1 MYNHL
6 KLTISVVKVVQRML
20 MKRSNKIFPFHIFR
34 AYDIR
39 GKVEQMDGEV
49 IYAIAHAL
57 VQQYKTQGQSEI
69 VIGYDARLSSP
80 YFAKIIEDVFRTQN
94 FKVKTLDCCSTPQM
108 YFAARETQG
117 NGIMVTASHNP
128 ISDNGIKWIVLFEP
142 PCPDKIQ
149 QVAQDANQFIKN
161 QKDPFK
167 VQTELIFDVKKSQYN
182 HVINLELC
190 QSYQKAM
197 LEDIQLKRPF
207 KVVLDGLNGSAGAC
221 AALVLKKMGCEVI
234 ALRCQA
240 NGHFPDHAPDPSQS
254 AHLGKM
260 KQQIMLHQ
268 ADLGIALDGDGDRV
282 VLMDET
288 GKIISADR
296 LLSLFAQMCLQSHPG
311 QEIVFDVKCSTM
323 VGQIIKKMGGKP
335 HMLRTGSSFLRQYL
349 RKSKGRAV
357 FGGEYAGHYVF
368 NDGRGFGYD
377 DGLYAALRVMEY
389 LSEKPRQ
396 SLSQLMSA
404 FPERFYTEDTY
415 ISTHNTNP
423 QAVLQE
429 IERRGNSCDAEL
441 SKIDGIRLDFKNG
454 FGIIRASNTGE
465 FFTVRFDADHPTHL
479 NNIRQTFASMLSDR
493 YPMIAQDILLAH

>member
-1 MYNHL
+1 
-6 KLTISVVKVVQRML
+6 ML
-20 MKRSNKIFPFHIFR
+20 MKQSNKIFPFQIFR

-39 GKVEQMDGEV
+39 GKVEQMDGDV
-49 IYAIAHAL
+49 MYAIAYAL
-57 VQQYKTQGQSEI
+57 AQQFTAQGQSEV

-80 YFAKIIEDVFRTQN
+80 HFAQIIADVFRTQHFN
-94 FKVKTLDCCSTPQM
+94 VKTLGCCSTPQM

-128 ISDNGIKWIVLFEP
+128 VSDNGIKWIVQSEP

-149 QVAQDANQFIKN
+149 QVAQSAHQFIKN
-161 QKDPFK
+161 QEDHFE
-167 VQTELIFDVKKSQYN
+167 VQTALIFDAQKNQYT
-182 HVINLELC
+182 HDIDIQLC
-190 QSYQKAM
+190 QKYQQAM
-197 LEDIQLKRPF
+197 LADIQLKRPF

-221 AALVLKKMGCEVI
+221 AVLVLKRLGCEVI

-240 NGHFPDHAPDPSQS
+240 DGHFPDHAPDPSQS
-254 AHLGKM
+254 IHLEKM
-260 KQQIMLHQ
+260 KQQLMLHQ
-268 ADLGIALDGDGDRV
+268 ADMGIALDGDGDRV

-296 LLSLFAQMCLQSHPG
+296 LLFLFAQMCLQSHPG

-323 VGQIIKKMGGKP
+323 VRQVVKSLGGKP
-335 HMLRTGSSFLRQYL
+335 HMRRTGSSFLRQYL
-349 RKSKGRAV
+349 RQSKGRAV

-389 LSEKPRQ
+389 LSEQPIQ
-396 SLSQLMSA
+396 SLSQLMST

-423 QAVLQE
+423 QVVLQE
-429 IERRGNSCDAEL
+429 IERRGDDFDAEL

-493 YPMIAQDILLAH
+493 YPMIAQDILRAH

>member
-1 MYNHL
+1 
-6 KLTISVVKVVQRML
+6 ML
-20 MKRSNKIFPFHIFR
+20 MKQSNKIFPFQIFR

-39 GKVEQMDGEV
+39 GKVEQMDGDV
-49 IYAIAHAL
+49 MYAIAYAL
-57 VQQYKTQGQSEI
+57 AQQFTAQGQSEV

-80 YFAKIIEDVFRTQN
+80 HFAQIIADVFRTQHFN
-94 FKVKTLDCCSTPQM
+94 VKTLGCCSTPQM

-128 ISDNGIKWIVLFEP
+128 VSDNGIKWIVQSEP

-149 QVAQDANQFIKN
+149 QVAQSAHQFIKN
-161 QKDPFK
+161 KEDHFE
-167 VQTELIFDVKKSQYN
+167 VQTALIFDAQKNQYT
-182 HVINLELC
+182 HDIDIQLC
-190 QSYQKAM
+190 QKYQQAM
-197 LEDIQLKRPF
+197 LADIQLKRPF

-221 AALVLKKMGCEVI
+221 AVLVLKRLGCEVI

-240 NGHFPDHAPDPSQS
+240 DGHFPDHAPDPSQS
-254 AHLGKM
+254 IHLEKM
-260 KQQIMLHQ
+260 KQQLMLHQ
-268 ADLGIALDGDGDRV
+268 ADMGIALDGDGDRV

-323 VGQIIKKMGGKP
+323 VRQVVKSLGGKP

-349 RKSKGRAV
+349 RQSKGRAV

-389 LSEKPRQ
+389 LSEQPIQ
-396 SLSQLMSA
+396 SLSQLMST

-423 QAVLQE
+423 QVVLQE
-429 IERRGNSCDAEL
+429 IERRGDDFDAEL

-493 YPMIAQDILLAH
+493 YPMIAQDILRAH

>member
-6 KLTISVVKVVQRML
+6 KLTIGVVKVVQRML

-128 ISDNGIKWIVLFEP
+128 ISDNGIKWIVQFEP

-161 QKDPFK
+161 KEDHFK

-240 NGHFPDHAPDPSQS
+240 NGHFPDHAPDPSH
-254 AHLGKM
+254 AEHLRRL
-260 KQQIMLHQ
+260 QQFIIEHQ
-268 ADLGIALDGDGDRV
+268 ADIGIALDGDGDRV
-282 VLMDET
+282 VLLDENAT
-288 GKIISADR
+288 IISPDR
-296 LLSLFAQMCLQSHPG
+296 LLSLFAQMCLENHP
-311 QEIVFDVKCSTM
+311 QKEIVFDVKCSQMVADTVQQLNGHATM
-323 VGQIIKKMGGKP
+323 I
-335 HMLRTGSSFLRQYL
+335 RTGSSFLRAYL
-349 RKSKGRAV
+349 SQSKGAAV

-389 LSEKPRQ
+389 FIQSTAANLSE
-396 SLSQLMSA
+396 LLVIY
-404 FPERFYTEDTY
+404 PERHFTEDIY
-415 ISTHNTNP
+415 ISTHAANP
-423 QAVLQE
+423 LQVLDHVESLSQQLGA
-429 IERRGNSCDAEL
+429 RL
-441 SKIDGIRLDFKNG
+441 SKIDGVRLDFNDG
-454 FGIIRASNTGE
+454 FGIMRASNTGE
-465 FFTVRFDADHPTHL
+465 YFTVRFDADQPQRL
-479 NNIRQTFASMLSDR
+479 NEIRQLFVAMLQHQ
-493 YPMIAQDILLAH
+493 YPKIAHELAQA

>member
-1 MYNHL
+1 
-6 KLTISVVKVVQRML
+6 ML
-20 MKRSNKIFPFHIFR
+20 MKQSNKIFPFQIFR

-39 GKVEQMDGEV
+39 GKVEQMDGDV
-49 IYAIAHAL
+49 MYAIAYAL
-57 VQQYKTQGQSEI
+57 AQQFTAQGQSEV

-80 YFAKIIEDVFRTQN
+80 HFAQIIADVFRTQHFN
-94 FKVKTLDCCSTPQM
+94 VKTLGCCSTPQM

-128 ISDNGIKWIVLFEP
+128 VSDNGIKWIVQSEP

-149 QVAQDANQFIKN
+149 QVAQSAHQFIKN
-161 QKDPFK
+161 QEDHFE
-167 VQTELIFDVKKSQYN
+167 VQTALIFDAQKNQYT
-182 HVINLELC
+182 HDIDIQLC
-190 QSYQKAM
+190 QKYQQAM
-197 LEDIQLKRPF
+197 LADIQLKRPF

-221 AALVLKKMGCEVI
+221 AVLVLKRLGCEVI

-240 NGHFPDHAPDPSQS
+240 DGHFPDHAPDPSQS
-254 AHLGKM
+254 IHLEKM
-260 KQQIMLHQ
+260 KQQLMLHQ
-268 ADLGIALDGDGDRV
+268 ADMGIALDGDGDRV

-323 VGQIIKKMGGKP
+323 VRQVVKSLGGKP

-389 LSEKPRQ
+389 LSEQPIQ
-396 SLSQLMSA
+396 SLSQLMST

-423 QAVLQE
+423 QVVLQE
-429 IERRGNSCDAEL
+429 IERRGDDFDAEL

-493 YPMIAQDILLAH
+493 YPMIAQDILRAH

>member
-1 MYNHL
+1 MAVLFMN
-6 KLTISVVKVVQRML
+6 KLDKV
-20 MKRSNKIFPFHIFR
+20 FPFQIFR

-39 GKVEQMDGEV
+39 GKVTQMEMPL
-49 IYAIAHAL
+49 IYAVAYAL
-57 VQQYKTQGQSEI
+57 VQQFRGRGQSEV

-80 YFAKIIEDVFRTQN
+80 LFAHIIESVFTEHK
-94 FKVKTLDCCSTPQM
+94 FHVVTLGCCSTPQM
-108 YFAARETQG
+108 YFAARNTGG

-128 ISDNGIKWIVLFEP
+128 VSDNGIKWIIQSEP
-142 PCPDKIQ
+142 PCPDMIQ
-149 QVAQDANQFIKN
+149 QIAQTA
-161 QKDPFK
+161 
-167 VQTELIFDVKKSQYN
+167 SQCIQN
-182 HVINLELC
+182 KPINAAHGKEEFSHKINIRLC
-190 QSYQKAM
+190 REYQQA
-197 LEDIQLKRPF
+197 LCRDIQLKKTF

-221 AALVLKKMGCEVI
+221 AAEVLQKLGCEVI
-234 ALRCQA
+234 AIRCQA

-254 AHLGKM
+254 AHLEKM
-260 KQQIMLHQ
+260 KQQLMMHQ

-296 LLSLFAQMCLQSHPG
+296 LLSLFAEMCLRAHPG

-323 VGQIIKKMGGKP
+323 VRQVVQRLGGQP
-335 HMLRTGSSFLRQYL
+335 HMLRTGSSFLRKYL
-349 RKSKGRAV
+349 GQSNGRAV

-368 NDGRGFGYD
+368 NDGRGMGYD

-389 LSEKPRQ
+389 LSQQPQLK
-396 SLSQLMSA
+396 LSQLMLA
-404 FPERFYTEDTY
+404 YPERFYTEDTY

-423 QAVLQE
+423 QVVLQE
-429 IERRGNSCDAEL
+429 IERSGDHFNAEL

-465 FFTVRFDADHPTHL
+465 FFTVRFDADHPSHL
-479 NNIRQTFASMLSDR
+479 NDIRQTFASMLSER

>member
-1 MYNHL
+1 
-6 KLTISVVKVVQRML
+6 
-20 MKRSNKIFPFHIFR
+20 
-34 AYDIR
+34 
-39 GKVEQMDGEV
+39 
-49 IYAIAHAL
+49 
-57 VQQYKTQGQSEI
+57 
-69 VIGYDARLSSP
+69 
-80 YFAKIIEDVFRTQN
+80 
-94 FKVKTLDCCSTPQM
+94 
-108 YFAARETQG
+108 
-117 NGIMVTASHNP
+117 
-128 ISDNGIKWIVLFEP
+128 
-142 PCPDKIQ
+142 
-149 QVAQDANQFIKN
+149 
-161 QKDPFK
+161 
-167 VQTELIFDVKKSQYN
+167 
-182 HVINLELC
+182 
-190 QSYQKAM
+190 
-197 LEDIQLKRPF
+197 
-207 KVVLDGLNGSAGAC
+207 
-221 AALVLKKMGCEVI
+221 
-234 ALRCQA
+234 
-240 NGHFPDHAPDPSQS
+240 
-254 AHLGKM
+254 
-260 KQQIMLHQ
+260 
-268 ADLGIALDGDGDRV
+268 
-282 VLMDET
+282 
-288 GKIISADR
+288 
-296 LLSLFAQMCLQSHPG
+296 
-311 QEIVFDVKCSTM
+311 M

-389 LSEKPRQ
+389 LSEKPSQ

>member
-1 MYNHL
+1 
-6 KLTISVVKVVQRML
+6 ML
-20 MKRSNKIFPFHIFR
+20 MKQSNKIFPFQIFR

-49 IYAIAHAL
+49 MYAIAYAL
-57 VQQYKTQGQSEI
+57 AQQFTAQGQSEV

-80 YFAKIIEDVFRTQN
+80 YFAQIIADVFRTQHFN
-94 FKVKTLDCCSTPQM
+94 VKTLGCCSTPQM

-128 ISDNGIKWIVLFEP
+128 VSDNGIKWIIQSEP

-149 QVAQDANQFIKN
+149 QVAQSAHQFIKN
-161 QKDPFK
+161 QEDHFE
-167 VQTELIFDVKKSQYN
+167 VQTALIFDAQKNQYT
-182 HVINLELC
+182 HDINIQFC
-190 QSYQKAM
+190 QKYRQAM
-197 LEDIQLKRPF
+197 LADIQLKRPF

-221 AALVLKKMGCEVI
+221 AVLVLKRLGCEVI

-240 NGHFPDHAPDPSQS
+240 DGHFPDHAPDPSQS
-254 AHLGKM
+254 IHLEKM
-260 KQQIMLHQ
+260 KQQLMLHQ
-268 ADLGIALDGDGDRV
+268 ADMGIALDGDGDRV

-323 VGQIIKKMGGKP
+323 VRQVVKSLGGKP

-349 RKSKGRAV
+349 RQSKGRAV

-368 NDGRGFGYD
+368 NDGRGFCYD

-389 LSEKPRQ
+389 LSEQPIQ
-396 SLSQLMSA
+396 SLSQLMST

-423 QAVLQE
+423 QVVLQE
-429 IERRGNSCDAEL
+429 IERRGDDFDAEL

-493 YPMIAQDILLAH
+493 YPMIAQDILRAH